1 MLDNFISVI
10 ILSDFIEDD
19 WIISIDLRLFELSPK
34 EIDELEILPIEVFCS
49 EGIDVLIIFV
59 DEIFSEIV
67 VDDIL
72 SVKLPI
78 KLFDEDIVSVRYLL
92 FIIVECGNSIKLSV
106 INICSKEKDLLLD
119 TSEIASVEKSSF
131 PHFFAI

>member
-1 MLDNFISVI
+1 M
-10 ILSDFIEDD
+10 
-19 WIISIDLRLFELSPK
+19 RLFELSPK
-34 EIDELEILPIEVFCS
+34 EIDELEILPIEVFSS
-49 EGIDVLIIFV
+49 EGIDDLIIFV

-72 SVKLPI
+72 SVKYPI

-119 TSEIASVEKSSF
+119 TSETASVEKSSF
-131 PHFFAI
+131 PHFFAIL